1 MLYANALS
9 VNAETHYLLRNSMQS
24 RIFQRMESNKKTLVA
39 KNLIWLMEKHK
50 TNPTQLEKETEKRG
64 KKVPQSTIFR
74 VINGISE
81 DPKTATLKPL
91 ADYFG
96 VPVADLKH
104 KDLTDSPVRN
114 NVVHGAPIKSTDD
127 SEENP
132 LISRIR
138 KVKLKIS
145 AGISGF
151 AIDPD
156 YEDGNPIYFRKDW
169 IESRGY
175 RVNNLIAIV
184 VQGQSMEP
192 TLNNG
197 DTVVIN
203 TADTTPRDG
212 DVYAINY
219 EGEAIVKRMIRDSGV
234 WWLSSDNQDKSR
246 YPNKQCSGDG
256 CIVIGK
262 VIHKQSEHI

>member
-1 MLYANALS
+1 MDNLGDRIKFARQNHPDGKMTQGVLAKS
-9 VNAETHYLLRNSMQS
+9 AGISQTTIADIERGRNSGSTKIVDIARVLKVSVSWLNSGKGDMRAGVNNQS
-24 RIFQRMESNKKTLVA
+24 GSA
-39 KNLIWLMEKHK
+39 
-50 TNPTQLEKETEKRG
+50 
-64 KKVPQSTIFR
+64 
-74 VINGISE
+74 
-81 DPKTATLKPL
+81 
-91 ADYFG
+91 
-96 VPVADLKH
+96 
-104 KDLTDSPVRN
+104 
-114 NVVHGAPIKSTDD
+114 HGTPIKSTDD

-175 RVNNLIAIV
+175 KAGNLIAIM

>member
-1 MLYANALS
+1 MDNLGDRIKFARHNHPDGKMTQGVLAKLS
-9 VNAETHYLLRNSMQS
+9 GISQTTVADIERGRNSGTTKIVDIARVLKVSVSWLNSGKGDMRTGAQS
-24 RIFQRMESNKKTLVA
+24 Q
-39 KNLIWLMEKHK
+39 
-50 TNPTQLEKETEKRG
+50 
-64 KKVPQSTIFR
+64 
-74 VINGISE
+74 
-81 DPKTATLKPL
+81 TAT
-91 ADYFG
+91 
-96 VPVADLKH
+96 
-104 KDLTDSPVRN
+104 T
-114 NVVHGAPIKSTDD
+114 HGATVRSAGDD
-127 SEENP
+127 EENP

-156 YEDGNPIYFRKDW
+156 FEDGNPIYFRKDW

-175 RVNNLIAIV
+175 KVNNLIAIV

-192 TLNNG
+192 TLNHG

-203 TADTTPRDG
+203 TADVQPKDG

-234 WWLSSDNQDKSR
+234 WWLSSDNQDKNR
-246 YPNKQCSGDG
+246 YPMKQCSGDG

-262 VIHKQSEHI
+262 VVHKQSEHI